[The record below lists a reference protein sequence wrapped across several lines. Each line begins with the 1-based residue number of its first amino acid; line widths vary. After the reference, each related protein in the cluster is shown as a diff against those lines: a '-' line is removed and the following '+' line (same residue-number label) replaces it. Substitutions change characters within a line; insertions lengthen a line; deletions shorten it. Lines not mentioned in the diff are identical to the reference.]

1 MDASFAAL
9 TSASSEAKA
18 EAVRWMSEYRKTS
31 AYEWEWHTP
40 TTLACEPRPRFPCYV
55 MALATPGEDSR
66 YRPALAFT
74 AGTKQDGRY
83 WQGLLPD
90 GEDLPGL
97 SREVLSRLDAVLGVL
112 ITASQVSFS
121 PPR

>member
-18 EAVRWMSEYRKTS
+18 EAVRWLSEYRETS

-40 TTLACEPRPRFPCYV
+40 TTLACEPQPRFPCYV
-55 MALATPGEDSR
+55 MALATPGEDSS

-112 ITASQVSFS
+112 ITASQVTFS